1 MQRAL
6 AQPCKRPAKMA
17 LCSPLVGLIACVAL
31 GWSALPR
38 PMAAQALPQTAP
50 QISAARYI
58 EPTDAYGHGAVAG
71 GEYSALEII
80 WSTGARQ
87 VLRASGGIF
96 EDTHPRLADLDG
108 DNRPELVTVVAD
120 FTAGA
125 RIQVYAQ
132 PDATQPHAQP
142 VAATAPI
149 GQRHRWLAIAGIADL
164 DGDGRVEIAYV
175 DRPHLAR
182 VLRVVRAYPAAGG
195 TGWQLAEIA
204 QQQGHSNHQLRAP
217 QIEGGLRHCGGLPQI
232 ITADAAWRQIL
243 ATRLGR
249 DGRLRSRSLGPYEGP
264 ASMARALRCP
274 GPEQDSPSAA
284 RP

>member
-1 MQRAL
+1 MLRAL
-6 AQPCKRPAKMA
+6 AQPCKRPAKTPP
-17 LCSPLVGLIACVAL
+17 CSPLVGLFACVAL
-31 GWSALPR
+31 AFSALPQ
-38 PMAAQALPQTAP
+38 PIAAKALPQTAP

-71 GEYSALEII
+71 GEYGALEII

-96 EDTHPRLADLDG
+96 EDTHPRLANGG

-182 VLRVVRAYPAAGG
+182 VLRVVRAYPAPGH
-195 TGWQLAEIA
+195 TGWQLVEIA
-204 QQQGHSNHQLRAP
+204 HQQGHSNHQLRAP

-264 ASMARALRCP
+264 DSMARALRCP
-274 GPEQDSPSAA
+274 GAA